1 MDSSAHAYHYKYW
14 HCEFQYRSTEQVMSN
29 VIACFI
35 KFDAIM
41 YTGMTNMHTGIANMN
56 LEQTMYIG
64 RARTNIAR
72 AKINTVHDIIHIGI
86 AYTVVL
92 A

>member
-1 MDSSAHAYHYKYW
+1 
-14 HCEFQYRSTEQVMSN
+14 MSN

-35 KFDAIM
+35 KVDAIM
-41 YTGMTNMHTGIANMN
+41 YTGMTSMQTGIANMN

-64 RARTNIAR
+64 RACMNIAR

-86 AYTVVL
+86 VYIVVL
-92 A
+92 AQISPGYILSCQFDMFLNRQTRM